1 MSAASYLQKDG
12 FAHGCRRRRGP
23 THADRSQTDR
33 ARVWRKIAKTS
44 GDRAE
49 KRFRDLGKNNMS
61 QRGDRSAVRID
72 QFFAGLG
79 ARGDQWRH
87 LVELAEAWCEGSGSR
102 ASIETALA
110 EMTPTEE
117 FHAYPGLQLLTALR
131 DQLAANDARSTATL
145 ARRIT
150 RALL

>member
-1 MSAASYLQKDG
+1 MFAAPCCTRKARATTADSPHTILSGPLDVRGVISAKRCFLHTVAEGEGAQRTLIEVKWI
-12 FAHGCRRRRGP
+12 ARGCGG
-23 THADRSQTDR
+23 
-33 ARVWRKIAKTS
+33 KIAKTS

-110 EMTPTEE
+110 EITPTEE
-117 FHAYPGLQLLTALR
+117 FHAYP
-131 DQLAANDARSTATL
+131 
-145 ARRIT
+145 
-150 RALL
+150 